1 MLPFQNILKIT
12 LQQKYAD
19 IKKIDQ
25 ENLMYSQNVFSLAFP
40 TWIWHLFSYVIAKLW
55 NIN

>member
-1 MLPFQNILKIT
+1 MLPFQNILQIT

-25 ENLMYSQNVFSLAFP
+25 ENLMYTHRMFLV
-40 TWIWHLFSYVIAKLW
+40 
-55 NIN
+55 